1 MGLGKLGYYLKVL
14 SGVRIRKLSHCIT
27 VVRRR
32 CRMSRASILR
42 DMISCTRKYG
52 AGYYDYMIFEY
63 DQMTDEERET
73 YMTRISNKALLTEM
87 NDPAYTHLFDRKNEF
102 YRTFSEYLGREFL
115 DLTACSREELAAFL
129 AQRDT
134 VMAKPAEGECGHGI
148 EKLRLDRFATLDEA
162 CAYLL
167 AEENGFGV
175 VEDVIVQHPEMR
187 RLYPDSVNC
196 LRMTTLLVDGVPH
209 MLYAVLKTGNNGN
222 FVDNLES
229 GGFACHVD
237 PETGVVCGPGHTS
250 SSISD
255 AILAETHPA
264 TGVAFRGFA
273 VPFYREAAEMVCRA
287 ALVVPQV
294 RYVGWDVAI
303 TETGPAIIEGNNYAA
318 YDFPQLPDDSQPRR
332 GLLGQIRDLGV
343 EI

>member
-1 MGLGKLGYYLKVL
+1 MGFGRLEYYIKVL

-27 VVRRR
+27 IVRRR
-32 CRMSRASILR
+32 SGRSRMSILR
-42 DMISCTRKYG
+42 DMLGCARKYG

-63 DQMTDEERET
+63 DQMDEEQRAT
-73 YMTRISNKALLTEM
+73 YMTRMTNKALMTKM
-87 NDPAYTHLFDRKNEF
+87 NDAAYTHLFGQKNEF
-102 YRTFSEYLGREFL
+102 YEVFADYLGRDYL
-115 DLTACSREELAAFL
+115 DLSSCSKGELAAFL
-129 AQRDT
+129 AERSE

-148 EKLRLDRFATLDEA
+148 EKIRLDRFSTVDEA
-162 CAYLL
+162 CEYLI
-167 AEENGFGV
+167 APNNGFGV
-175 VEDVIVQHPEMR
+175 VEDVIIQHPEMR

-196 LRMTTLLVDGVPH
+196 LRMTTLLVDGKAH

-237 PETGVVCGPGHTS
+237 RDTGVVCGPGHTS

-255 AILAETHPA
+255 AQLVEVHPA
-264 TGVAFRGFA
+264 TGVAFRGFE
-273 VPFYREAAEMVCRA
+273 VPFYREAVDLVCRA
-287 ALVVPQV
+287 ALKVPQV
-294 RYVGWDVAI
+294 RYIGWDVCI

-332 GLLGQIRDLGV
+332 GLLGLIRDLGV

>member
-1 MGLGKLGYYLKVL
+1 MGLGRLGYYFKVL
-14 SGVRIRKLSHCIT
+14 SGVRLRKLSHCIT
-27 VVRRR
+27 IVRRR
-32 CRMSRASILR
+32 SGMSRAAILR
-42 DMISCTRKYG
+42 DMIGCARKYG

-63 DQMTDEERET
+63 DQMDEAQRAT
-73 YMTRISNKALLTEM
+73 YMTRMTNKALMTKM
-87 NDPAYTHLFDRKNEF
+87 NDAAYTHFFDRKNEF
-102 YRTFSEYLGREFL
+102 YKTFSAYLGREFL
-115 DLTACSREELAAFL
+115 DLSSCSRGELAAFL
-129 AQRDT
+129 AERRE

-148 EKLRLDRFATLDEA
+148 EKIRLDRFATVDEA
-162 CAYLL
+162 CEYLL
-167 AEENGFGV
+167 APENGFGV
-175 VEDVIVQHPEMR
+175 AEDVIVQHPEMR

-196 LRMTTLLVDGVPH
+196 LRMTTLLVNGRAH

-237 PETGVVCGPGHTS
+237 RETGVVCGPGHTS

-255 AILAETHPA
+255 ARLVEVHPA
-264 TGVAFRGFA
+264 TGVAFRGFK
-273 VPFYREAAEMVCRA
+273 VPFYREAADLVCRA
-287 ALVVPQV
+287 AMEVPQV
-294 RYVGWDVAI
+294 RYIGWDVCI
-303 TETGPAIIEGNNYAA
+303 TESGPAIIEGNNYAA